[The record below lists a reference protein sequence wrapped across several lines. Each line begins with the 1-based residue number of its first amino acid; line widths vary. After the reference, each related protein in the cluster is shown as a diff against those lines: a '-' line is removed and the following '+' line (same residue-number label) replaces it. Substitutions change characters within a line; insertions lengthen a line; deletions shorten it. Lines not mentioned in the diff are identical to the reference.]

1 MHQKRLAIVNFLV
14 LLKNKNILIT
24 GGGKEIGFSAILEAI
39 KESAFVCAI
48 IKSKKDLK
56 IYRMLNH
63 IMEIY

>member
-1 MHQKRLAIVNFLV
+1 M